1 MSSRRN
7 AFLAAVVALSALSV
21 ERIFAQSISVPLGR
35 ERWTIGEKNERIGPN
50 KNLESNGKV
59 VAHLGRPSLCLVKGF
74 AFVRDLDLQNGTID
88 ADMSFDKDG
97 YFIGLAFRVRSEDD
111 YELFFFRN
119 GAAGTNQAIQYTPG
133 FLGERLA
140 DLQRAALC
148 GRWRFSIGGIVPRAH
163 CRRRNDCQALLK
175 QCRRT
180 VLGRFRP
187 EAGLFDPGAL
197 AFGASKAAAIF
208 PILPTLQIRRRTLQ
222 R

>member
-1 MSSRRN
+1 MSLRRN
-7 AFLAAVVALSALSV
+7 VFFAGVVALSRLRDRYSALAIAAWILFAALPG
-21 ERIFAQSISVPLGR
+21 ERVYAQSISVPLGR

-133 FLGERLA
+133 FLGA
-140 DLQRAALC
+140 NAWQ
-148 GRWRFSIGGIVPRAH
+148 IYNVPHYAGPG
-163 CRRRNDCQALLK
+163 D
-175 QCRRT
+175 
-180 VLGRFRP
+180 FPP
-187 EAGLFDPGAL
+187 EE
-197 AFGASKAAAIF
+197 
-208 PILPTLQIRRRTLQ
+208 
-222 R
+222 